1 MSKNQIIEFISKNK
15 NKNNKYIDLYNN
27 KFIKT
32 LLLLIKNIIDTN
44 KHILQELNYIINN
57 VTKNEELKELF
68 YDNNFV
74 SDDILKELKTNN
86 INHIVIDND
95 EFYLS
100 LYYYNID
107 NIDEYLKNI
116 IIIIKFIKNI
126 NLNFNYK
133 DTKFNVII
141 FLGNSKKYISD
152 KIIKPIN
159 MNSGSS
165 IPTVYANLWRK
176 EEYEKVLIHELL
188 HFIKADFF
196 SHDAP
201 SLEKKIKTII
211 SYDTTNSIN
220 ESYNETLAGIINMCY
235 KSIKYDININ
245 KIYEIELNFLY
256 IQTAKLID
264 IFDGSSIK
272 DLFDKK
278 ITIRQTTSALS
289 YIIFKMILFHHI
301 SKTIEFIEKINFK
314 CNTQN
319 KIDLFGDFLLDCIN
333 NETYYDITD
342 YYIRKLKIIEDDNYI
357 KKNLR
362 MSLI

>member
-15 NKNNKYIDLYNN
+15 NNNIKYVDLYNN

-32 LLLLIKNIIDTN
+32 LLLLIKNIMQTN
-44 KHILQELNYIINN
+44 KNILNKLNFYINK
-57 VTKNEELKELF
+57 VTTNDELKELF
-68 YDNNFV
+68 YNNNFV
-74 SDDILKELKTNN
+74 SDDILNELKSNT
-86 INHIVIDND
+86 INHIIIDNQ
-95 EFYLS
+95 EYYLS
-100 LYYYNID
+100 LYYYDIENI
-107 NIDEYLKNI
+107 NEYLNNI
-116 IIIIKFIKNI
+116 IIIIKIIKYI
-126 NLNFNYK
+126 NLHFNYK

-188 HFIKADFF
+188 HFIKADFY
-196 SHDAP
+196 SNDAKF
-201 SLEKKIKTII
+201 LENKIKKII
-211 SYDTTNSIN
+211 SYETTNSIN

-235 KSIKYDININ
+235 KSIKYNININ

-264 IFDGSSIK
+264 IFGGNSIE
-272 DLFDKK
+272 DLFKKK
-278 ITIRQTTSALS
+278 ITIKQTTSALS
-289 YIIFKMILFHHI
+289 YIIFKMILFHNI
-301 SKTIEFIEKINFK
+301 INTIQFIENINIK
-314 CNTQN
+314 CNVAN
-319 KIDLFGDFLLDCIN
+319 KIKLFSDFLLDSIN
-333 NETYYDITD
+333 NKTYYDIIN
-342 YYIRKLKIIEDDNYI
+342 YYI
-357 KKNLR
+357 KKIKDIHNTHYIKQNLR